1 MDKGTARVLRI
12 LLKDSQTFLR
22 LCSHFADKKS
32 KKELASAIENRKLL
46 VKQLENEVINAK

>member
-46 VKQLENEVINAK
+46 AKQLDEVINAK

>member
-1 MDKGTARVLRI
+1 MDKSTARILRI

-46 VKQLENEVINAK
+46 AKQLDEVINAK